1 MQIRC
6 VLHPTSQQ
14 RSGTKEGD
22 GHGILPPPHF
32 CREGRLKFK
41 ERIEGRTFICPP
53 SQAYNGPL
61 SRNQRAIC
69 SPGPPEYL
77 WIYKRRWRRGGAR
90 RYLGCVSNAP
100 LAPPKPKGWAGISYV
115 RIEVAGND
123 PNCEFR
129 ENNGLAEQISLD
141 TMFKCSSVHA
151 QGPPSARRRGLPRGE
166 V

>member
-14 RSGTKEGD
+14 RTGTKEGD

-41 ERIEGRTFICPP
+41 ERIEGNTFICPP

-61 SRNQRAIC
+61 SRNHRAIC

-77 WIYKRRWRRGGAR
+77 WIYKRRWRRRGGAR
-90 RYLGCVSNAP
+90 RYLECVSNAP
-100 LAPPKPKGWAGISYV
+100 LAPPKPKGWACISDV
-115 RIEVAGND
+115 R
-123 PNCEFR
+123 R
-129 ENNGLAEQISLD
+129 
-141 TMFKCSSVHA
+141 
-151 QGPPSARRRGLPRGE
+151 
-166 V
+166 